1 MSAPGYNRARVAVG
15 YGAQRTAN
23 AARYTGQKA
32 ANAYRYA
39 APRVASAARYT
50 GQKAANLGRGGL
62 RMFRN
67 FRSTANANT
76 LRFLLRQTNVGTNLN
91 NTMPY
96 STLRS
101 IANRHLAAKTGRP
114 LIFTDGATTVIR
126 RVANNLANQNKV
138 ARQLENKAAR
148 AAVNAARQAAMNPT
162 QSNVNAAQAAQAAA
176 NAARQ
181 AALSGNA
188 GVAAVQFTNAQRAA
202 GPQLII

>member
-1 MSAPGYNRARVAVG
+1 
-15 YGAQRTAN
+15 
-23 AARYTGQKA
+23 
-32 ANAYRYA
+32 
-39 APRVASAARYT
+39 
-50 GQKAANLGRGGL
+50 
-62 RMFRN
+62 
-67 FRSTANANT
+67 
-76 LRFLLRQTNVGTNLN
+76 
-91 NTMPY
+91 
-96 STLRS
+96 
-101 IANRHLAAKTGRP
+101 
-114 LIFTDGATTVIR
+114 
-126 RVANNLANQNKV
+126 VANNLANQNKV